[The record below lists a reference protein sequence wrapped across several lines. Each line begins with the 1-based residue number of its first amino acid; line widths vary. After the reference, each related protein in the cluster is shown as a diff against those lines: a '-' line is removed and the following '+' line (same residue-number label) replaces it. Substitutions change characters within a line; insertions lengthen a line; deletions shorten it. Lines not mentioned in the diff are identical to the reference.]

1 MSVSEHYDAV
11 AGNYHRQ
18 YQEETLRD
26 LSQEYPANY
35 FRLQLLMQ
43 SFTANNVK
51 TAIEVGVGEGTPLAT
66 LASAG
71 VDVSGFDISTEMVK
85 RAKAS
90 VEAIGQDPARIIL
103 ADVEDPSSY
112 VKLLENGEFD
122 ALMAMGVMPHVKND
136 DQSLLNMRAMVKPGG
151 LVFIEFRNKLFSMF
165 TFNRYTYE
173 FIMDD
178 LLEGV
183 SDELKNTV
191 GNFLKP
197 KLEMDKPTPRIHHD
211 EDESKPGY
219 DAILAKFHNPL
230 SMASQFKRL
239 GFSDI
244 ELLWYHFHPAMP
256 LLNDVDPLLFREEAI
271 RLEGDSAGWRG
282 MFLCSAFVVQ
292 ARRTD

>member
-1 MSVSEHYDAV
+1 
-11 AGNYHRQ
+11 
-18 YQEETLRD
+18 
-26 LSQEYPANY
+26 
-35 FRLQLLMQ
+35 
-43 SFTANNVK
+43 
-51 TAIEVGVGEGTPLAT
+51 
-66 LASAG
+66 
-71 VDVSGFDISTEMVK
+71 MVK

-112 VKLLENGEFD
+112 AKLLENGEFD

-183 SDELKNTV
+183 SDKLKNTV
-191 GNFLKP
+191 GKFLEP

-211 EDESKPGY
+211 EDESKAGY

>member
-1 MSVSEHYDAV
+1 
-11 AGNYHRQ
+11 
-18 YQEETLRD
+18 
-26 LSQEYPANY
+26 
-35 FRLQLLMQ
+35 
-43 SFTANNVK
+43 
-51 TAIEVGVGEGTPLAT
+51 
-66 LASAG
+66 
-71 VDVSGFDISTEMVK
+71 
-85 RAKAS
+85 
-90 VEAIGQDPARIIL
+90 
-103 ADVEDPSSY
+103 
-112 VKLLENGEFD
+112 
-122 ALMAMGVMPHVKND
+122 
-136 DQSLLNMRAMVKPGG
+136 VKPGG

-183 SDELKNTV
+183 SDKLKNTV
-191 GNFLKP
+191 GKFLEP
-197 KLEMDKPTPRIHHD
+197 KLEMDKPTPRMHHD
-211 EDESKPGY
+211 EDESKAGY
-219 DAILAKFHNPL
+219 DAILSKFHNPL
-230 SMASQFKRL
+230 SMSAQFKRL